1 MYRSMTTGRR
11 MLAGVAAGA
20 LGLTMIPLVGAAA
33 SSAATPADSAVIS
46 PAEDITIVISGSRD
60 GREVMVEGG
69 LSSPEG
75 SLDGS
80 FLRPMIKLPGQT
92 VYTTGRDY
100 VDLLPPPDGAA
111 AGDTQFNWKRKTN
124 KKIYVYFRTINGE
137 FQSKRVIIA
146 AR

>member
-20 LGLTMIPLVGAAA
+20 LGFTMIPLVGAAA
-33 SSAATPADSAVIS
+33 SSAATPADSAIIS

-69 LSSPEG
+69 VSGMEPYAEV
-75 SLDGS
+75 
-80 FLRPMIKLPGQT
+80 RPMIKLPGET

-100 VDLLPPPDGAA
+100 VELLPAPDGN
-111 AGDTQFNWKRKTN
+111 TQFNWQRKTN

>member
-69 LSSPEG
+69 VSGMEAYAQV
-75 SLDGS
+75 
-80 FLRPMIKLPGQT
+80 RPMIKLPGET

-137 FQSKRVIIA
+137 FQSERVIIA

>member
-20 LGLTMIPLVGAAA
+20 LGFTMIPLVGAAA
-33 SSAATPADSAVIS
+33 SSAATPADSAIIS

-69 LSSPEG
+69 VSGMEAYAEV
-75 SLDGS
+75 
-80 FLRPMIKLPGQT
+80 RPMIKLPGET

-100 VDLLPPPDGAA
+100 VELLPAPDGAA
-111 AGDTQFNWKRKTN
+111 AGDTQFTWQRKTN

>member
-33 SSAATPADSAVIS
+33 SSAATPADSAIIS

-69 LSSPEG
+69 VSGMEAYAQV
-75 SLDGS
+75 
-80 FLRPMIKLPGQT
+80 RPMIKLPGET

-111 AGDTQFNWKRKTN
+111 AGDTQFNWQRKTN

>member
-69 LSSPEG
+69 VSGMEAYAQV
-75 SLDGS
+75 
-80 FLRPMIKLPGQT
+80 RPMIKLPGET

>member
-46 PAEDITIVISGSRD
+46 PAEHITIVISGSRD

-69 LSSPEG
+69 VSGMEAYAQV
-75 SLDGS
+75 
-80 FLRPMIKLPGQT
+80 RPMIKLPGET

-111 AGDTQFNWKRKTN
+111 AGDTQFTWQRKTN

>member
-20 LGLTMIPLVGAAA
+20 LALTMIPLVGAAA
-33 SSAATPADSAVIS
+33 SSAATPADSAIIS

-69 LSSPEG
+69 VSGMEAYAQV
-75 SLDGS
+75 
-80 FLRPMIKLPGQT
+80 RPMIKLPGET

-111 AGDTQFNWKRKTN
+111 AGDTQFNWQRKTN

>member
-60 GREVMVEGG
+60 GREVKVEGG
-69 LSSPEG
+69 VSGMEAYAQV
-75 SLDGS
+75 
-80 FLRPMIKLPGQT
+80 RPMIKLPGET

-137 FQSKRVIIA
+137 FQSERVIIA

>member
-60 GREVMVEGG
+60 GREVKVEGG
-69 LSSPEG
+69 VSGMEAYAQV
-75 SLDGS
+75 
-80 FLRPMIKLPGQT
+80 RPMIKLPGET

-100 VDLLPPPDGAA
+100 VELLPAPDGAA
-111 AGDTQFNWKRKTN
+111 AGDSQFTWQRKTN

>member
-20 LGLTMIPLVGAAA
+20 LGFTMIPLVGAAA
-33 SSAATPADSAVIS
+33 SSAATPADSAIIS

-69 LSSPEG
+69 VSGMEAYAQV
-75 SLDGS
+75 
-80 FLRPMIKLPGQT
+80 RPMIKLPGET

-111 AGDTQFNWKRKTN
+111 AGDTQFNWQRKTN

>member
-60 GREVMVEGG
+60 GREVKVEGG
-69 LSSPEG
+69 VSGMEAYAQV
-75 SLDGS
+75 
-80 FLRPMIKLPGQT
+80 RPMIKFPGET

-111 AGDTQFNWKRKTN
+111 AGDTQFKWQRKTN

>member
-60 GREVMVEGG
+60 GREVMVKGG
-69 LSSPEG
+69 VSGMEAYAQV
-75 SLDGS
+75 
-80 FLRPMIKLPGQT
+80 RPMIKLPGET

-137 FQSKRVIIA
+137 FQSERVIIA

>member
-33 SSAATPADSAVIS
+33 SSAATPADSAIIS

-60 GREVMVEGG
+60 GREVKVEGG
-69 LSSPEG
+69 VSGMEAYAQV
-75 SLDGS
+75 
-80 FLRPMIKLPGQT
+80 RPMIKLPGET

>member
-1 MYRSMTTGRR
+1 

-46 PAEDITIVISGSRD
+46 PAEHITIVISGSRD

-69 LSSPEG
+69 VSGMEAYAQV
-75 SLDGS
+75 
-80 FLRPMIKLPGQT
+80 RPMIKLPGET

-137 FQSKRVIIA
+137 SQSKRVIIA

>member
-1 MYRSMTTGRR
+1 MYRSVTTGRR

-46 PAEDITIVISGSRD
+46 PAEHITIVISGSRD
-60 GREVMVEGG
+60 GREVKVEGG
-69 LSSPEG
+69 VSGMEAYAQV
-75 SLDGS
+75 
-80 FLRPMIKLPGQT
+80 RPMIKLPGET

-100 VDLLPPPDGAA
+100 VELLPAPDGAA
-111 AGDTQFNWKRKTN
+111 AGDSQFTWQRKTN

>member
-60 GREVMVEGG
+60 GREVKVEGG
-69 LSSPEG
+69 VSGMEAYAQV
-75 SLDGS
+75 
-80 FLRPMIKLPGQT
+80 RPMIKLPGET

-111 AGDTQFNWKRKTN
+111 AGDTQFNWQRKTN

>member
-20 LGLTMIPLVGAAA
+20 LALTMIPLVGAAA

-60 GREVMVEGG
+60 GREVMVKGG
-69 LSSPEG
+69 VSGMEAYAQV
-75 SLDGS
+75 
-80 FLRPMIKLPGQT
+80 RPMIKLPGET

>member
-60 GREVMVEGG
+60 GREVMVKGG
-69 LSSPEG
+69 VSGMEAYAQV
-75 SLDGS
+75 
-80 FLRPMIKLPGQT
+80 RPMIKLPGET

>member
-60 GREVMVEGG
+60 GREVKVEGG
-69 LSSPEG
+69 VSGMEAYAQV
-75 SLDGS
+75 
-80 FLRPMIKLPGQT
+80 RPMIKLPGET

-100 VDLLPPPDGAA
+100 VELFPAPDGAA
-111 AGDTQFNWKRKTN
+111 AGDSQFTWQRKTN

>member
-1 MYRSMTTGRR
+1 

-20 LGLTMIPLVGAAA
+20 LGFTMIPLVGAAA
-33 SSAATPADSAVIS
+33 SSAATPADSAIIS

-69 LSSPEG
+69 VSGMEPYAEV
-75 SLDGS
+75 
-80 FLRPMIKLPGQT
+80 RPMIKLPGET

-100 VDLLPPPDGAA
+100 VELLPAPDGN
-111 AGDTQFNWKRKTN
+111 TEFTWQRKTN

>member
-60 GREVMVEGG
+60 GREVKVEGG
-69 LSSPEG
+69 VSGMEAYAQV
-75 SLDGS
+75 
-80 FLRPMIKLPGQT
+80 RPMIKLPGET

>member
-1 MYRSMTTGRR
+1 

-20 LGLTMIPLVGAAA
+20 LALTMIPLVGAAA
-33 SSAATPADSAVIS
+33 SSAATPADSAIIS

-69 LSSPEG
+69 VSGMEAYAQ
-75 SLDGS
+75 
-80 FLRPMIKLPGQT
+80 LRPMIKLPGET

-111 AGDTQFNWKRKTN
+111 AGDTQFNWQRKTN

>member
-20 LGLTMIPLVGAAA
+20 LALTMIPLVGAAA

-60 GREVMVEGG
+60 GREVKVEGG
-69 LSSPEG
+69 VSGMEAYAQV
-75 SLDGS
+75 
-80 FLRPMIKLPGQT
+80 RPMIKLPGET

-137 FQSKRVIIA
+137 FQSERVIIA

>member
-33 SSAATPADSAVIS
+33 SSAATPADSAIIS

-69 LSSPEG
+69 VSGMEAYAQV
-75 SLDGS
+75 
-80 FLRPMIKLPGQT
+80 RPMIKLPGET

-137 FQSKRVIIA
+137 SQSKRVIIA

>member
-1 MYRSMTTGRR
+1 

-33 SSAATPADSAVIS
+33 SSAATPADSAIIS

-69 LSSPEG
+69 VSGMEAYAQV
-75 SLDGS
+75 
-80 FLRPMIKLPGQT
+80 RPMIKLPGET

-137 FQSKRVIIA
+137 SQSKRVIIA

>member
-20 LGLTMIPLVGAAA
+20 LGFTMIPLVGAAA
-33 SSAATPADSAVIS
+33 SSAATPADSAIIS

-69 LSSPEG
+69 VSGMEAYAEV
-75 SLDGS
+75 
-80 FLRPMIKLPGQT
+80 RPMIKLPGET

-100 VDLLPPPDGAA
+100 VELLPAPDGN
-111 AGDTQFNWKRKTN
+111 TEFTWQRKTN